1 MTITDNIFQCV
12 SLTNKI
18 DRVTEQNSECFSDID
33 FDRDRNS
40 KYYQGSCESKKD
52 KQISSYYAENKDR
65 ICEMEKAYCKRNN
78 D

>member
-1 MTITDNIFQCV
+1 MSV
-12 SLTNKI
+12 
-18 DRVTEQNSECFSDID
+18 FSDID

-52 KQISSYYAENKDR
+52 KQISSYYAVNKDR

>member
-1 MTITDNIFQCV
+1 MSV
-12 SLTNKI
+12 
-18 DRVTEQNSECFSDID
+18 FSDID
-33 FDRDRNS
+33 FDRGRNS

>member
-1 MTITDNIFQCV
+1 MFHLQTKLIELLNRTV
-12 SLTNKI
+12 S
-18 DRVTEQNSECFSDID
+18 VFSDID